1 MTREKEK
8 LAEEVV
14 ESRRLLR
21 DMEEQL
27 RVANTES
34 LRLGAEVRKRD
45 KTIAALGEARHS
57 GPDGGRAARV
67 TELET
72 EVETYL
78 SEIARLA
85 KVLAGVHLDEK
96 KAGAKKVSFA
106 AGTGTVPAAS
116 SGSSFEDAARSSRAA
131 ARLTSAS
138 RTPTPRLPGS
148 GRNSRAARGWTRRT
162 G

>member
-85 KVLAGVHLDEK
+85 KVLAGVHLDDK

-106 AGTGTVPAAS
+106 AGTGRFRRLLGELIRGAQRGGEGAQGT
-116 SGSSFEDAARSSRAA
+116 ARVGAEALQVWRG
-131 ARLTSAS
+131 
-138 RTPTPRLPGS
+138 RTEANGGCHLG
-148 GRNSRAARGWTRRT
+148 G
-162 G
+162 